1 VNRRWTT
8 GLLSVLWIASAIATS
23 VTAQERPPEKA
34 ASDSKSLVFADFEK
48 TENGRPVTSRGGLI
62 QMFGYEESKVH
73 KSEFKGAPDV
83 DPPAPELVH
92 IKAGDPNHAAKF
104 DYVLHAPNPWT
115 GVTVEMHGLPDTDG
129 KPVPEDVSG
138 YKTLSL
144 QVYATGIEILRL
156 EAVSKSTGKDS
167 SFAWPLMTFKVRQ
180 GFNTYK
186 VPLSG
191 FTQPAWAPVRVDPK
205 NIFKELTSINL
216 TAFCDQCEFS
226 KQGMVIIDNVILEK

>member
-1 VNRRWTT
+1 MKRRLT
-8 GLLSVLWIASAIATS
+8 GLLSALCLSVATTTS
-23 VTAQERPPEKA
+23 VMAQDAPPEQG
-34 ASDSKSLVFADFEK
+34 ASNAKSLLFADFEQAQ
-48 TENGRPVTSRGGLI
+48 NGRPVTARGGLI

-73 KSEFKGAPDV
+73 KSEFKGTPNL

-92 IKAGDPNHAAKF
+92 IKPGDPNHAMKF
-104 DYVLHAPNPWT
+104 DYSLHAPNQWA
-115 GVTVEMHGLPDTDG
+115 GVTVEMHGLPDADG
-129 KPVPEDVSG
+129 KPMPEDVSG
-138 YKTLSL
+138 YKNLSL

-191 FTQPAWAPVRVDPK
+191 FTQPEWAPVRVDPK
-205 NIFKELTSINL
+205 GILKELTSINL
-216 TAFCDQCEFS
+216 TAFCDQCEFN
-226 KQGMVIIDNVILEK
+226 KQGMVIVDNIVFEK

>member
-1 VNRRWTT
+1 LT
-8 GLLSVLWIASAIATS
+8 GLLSSLCIALAAITS
-23 VTAQERPPEKA
+23 VTAQEKSSEKP
-34 ASDSKSLVFADFEK
+34 ASDSKTLVFADFEK

-73 KSEFKGAPDV
+73 KAEFKGAPSV

-104 DYVLHAPNPWT
+104 DYVLHAPNPYT
-115 GVTVEMHGLPDTDG
+115 GVTVEMHGLPDADG
-129 KPVPEDVSG
+129 KLVPEDISG

-156 EAVSKSTGKDS
+156 ETVSGSTGKDS
-167 SFAWPLMTFKVRQ
+167 TFAWPLMTFKVRQ

-216 TAFCDQCEFS
+216 TAFCDQCDFG
-226 KQGMVIIDNVILEK
+226 KQGMVIVDNIVLEK